1 MVSSGTGD
9 LNGLRISNHNDMG
22 RQKNDGRGRLGGRKK
37 GTPNKS
43 TASLKNWLSGVLEN
57 NRNQFEKDLKSLLPE
72 ERVRLLSGLFAY
84 VIPKQASLTLE
95 EQISS
100 ETEALTRWLE
110 TAPEEAV
117 DGIAKRVLEL
127 QEANKQTEEGDE

>member
-1 MVSSGTGD
+1 
-9 LNGLRISNHNDMG
+9 MG
-22 RQKNDGRGRLGGRKK
+22 RLKNDGRGRLGGRKK

-84 VIPKQASLTLE
+84 VIPKQASLSLE

-100 ETEALTRWLE
+100 ETEALTRWFE
-110 TAPEEAV
+110 TAPQEAI
-117 DGIAKRVLEL
+117 DGIAKRVIEL
-127 QEANKQTEEGDE
+127 QKLNSRDDETD